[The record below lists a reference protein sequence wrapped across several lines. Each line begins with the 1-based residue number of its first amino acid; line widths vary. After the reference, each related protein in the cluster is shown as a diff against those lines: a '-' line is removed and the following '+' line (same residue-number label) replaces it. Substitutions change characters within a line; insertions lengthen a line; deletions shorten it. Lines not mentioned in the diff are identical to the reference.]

1 MPFRAPPS
9 PLLPSPIR
17 LFLTFLFV
25 VFAAECA
32 IDLVLLRQAPHA
44 SLLVVTLVDAATLTA
59 VVALLF
65 WRYLVRPLTADALEQ
80 RVMAEHVMAHAGDA
94 IITIDERG
102 VIRSANAAAAEIFG
116 HRVEAM
122 VGADVTLLMQGP
134 DREEHAGHLARY
146 LRTGE
151 KRVIDRR
158 RDVTGLRSDGTSFPA
173 ELSVSE
179 VRIGPS
185 RFFTA
190 IIRDVTER
198 RAAEQAL
205 RASEE
210 RYRLLFDAN
219 PTPLFLYDPGT
230 LRFLAVNEAA
240 LRQYGYTREQFLGM
254 QITQLRPVE
263 DIPNLMQHLASPTP
277 GGARRGT
284 FRHQR
289 KDGSIFQVD
298 VSSHAMEV
306 AGAPARLVIATDVS
320 ERAALEQQLRQAQKM
335 EAVGQLAGGMAHD
348 FNNLLGTILTT
359 AELVTDELPR
369 DSPLADDLDTI
380 RLAAGYGA
388 TLTGKLLAFGR
399 RKPLEYQALAVDE
412 LLGDFGRV
420 VRRLV
425 PENIELILSL
435 GAGGARVR
443 ADSGAIEQIV
453 MNLITNARDAMPG
466 GGELRVATERAT
478 VDAEFCRGHAGT
490 TPGEYVVLS
499 VADTGAG
506 MDDDTLRK
514 VFEPFFTTKPVGVGT
529 GLGMAMVYGLVKQHN
544 GYVDVASRP
553 GEGTA
558 VRVYLPR
565 AGETAAA
572 PAEAPAPVTGGSGE
586 TILLVEDEPALRRAA
601 TRVLTRA
608 GYTVLVAAD
617 GREALDLL
625 ERDGRADL
633 VITDVV
639 MPRLGGNELIR
650 ELRQRGRHMRVL
662 FTSGYPG
669 RGESPEALEPGF
681 PFLTKPW
688 TIPELLGAVRAVLDA
703 PPPTPGRTSGATP

>member
-1 MPFRAPPS
+1 MPPQADPPPHPAPA
-9 PLLPSPIR
+9 R
-17 LFLTFLFV
+17 LFAAFLLI
-25 VFAAECA
+25 VFAAECVINVA
-32 IDLVLLRQAPHA
+32 LPHLAPHA
-44 SLLVVTLVDAATLTA
+44 STLMTTTIDAATLTA
-59 VVALLF
+59 IVALLF
-65 WRYLVRPLTADALEQ
+65 WRYLVRPLRAR

-102 VIRSANAAAAEIFG
+102 VMQSANTTAAQMFG
-116 HRVEAM
+116 HPVETM
-122 VGADVTLLMQGP
+122 VGADVAMLMQSP
-134 DREEHAGHLARY
+134 DREAHADHIARY

-158 RDVTGLRSDGTSFPA
+158 REVTGNRADGAPFPA

-179 VRIGPS
+179 VRIDGT

-198 RAAEQAL
+198 RVAELAL
-205 RASEE
+205 RESEE

-219 PTPLFLYDPGT
+219 PTPLFLYDPAT
-230 LRFLAVNEAA
+230 LRFMAVNEAA
-240 LRQYGYTREQFLGM
+240 LRQYGYTRDEFLGM
-254 QITQLRPVE
+254 QITQLRPPE
-263 DIPNLMQHLASPTP
+263 DIPDLLLHLQSPTAD
-277 GGARRGT
+277 GTRRGS
-284 FRHQR
+284 FRHRR
-289 KDGSIFQVD
+289 KDGSVFQVD
-298 VSSHAMEV
+298 VTSHAMDV
-306 AGAPARLVIATDVS
+306 GTTTARLVIATDMS

-359 AELVTDELPR
+359 TELMTDEIPKG
-369 DSPLADDLDTI
+369 STLADDLDTI
-380 RLAAGYGA
+380 RLAAGHGA

-399 RKPLEYQALAVDE
+399 RKPLEYQPLVVDE

-425 PENIELILSL
+425 PESIELKLSL
-435 GAGGARVR
+435 GAGDARVH
-443 ADSGAIEQIV
+443 ADSGAVEQIV
-453 MNLITNARDAMPG
+453 MNLVTNARDAMPS

-478 VDAEFCRGHAGT
+478 AGEEFCRGHAGA

-499 VADTGAG
+499 VTDTGAG
-506 MDDDTLRK
+506 MDAATLRK
-514 VFEPFFTTKPVGVGT
+514 VFEPFFTTKPVGMGT
-529 GLGMAMVYGLVKQHN
+529 GLGMAMVYGLVKQHQ

-558 VRVYLPR
+558 VRVYLPE
-565 AGETAAA
+565 AGATAAV
-572 PAEAPAPVTGGSGE
+572 PDAEAAPVSGGSGE

-601 TRVLTRA
+601 TRVLARS
-608 GYTVLVAAD
+608 GYTVVAACD
-617 GREALDLL
+617 GREALELL
-625 ERDGRADL
+625 EHDDRPDL
-633 VITDVV
+633 IVTDVV

-650 ELRQRGRHMRVL
+650 ELRQRGRHLRVL

-669 RGESPEALEPGF
+669 RADGLEALEPGF

-688 TIPELLGAVRAVLDA
+688 TIPELLGAVRDALDA
-703 PPPTPGRTSGATP
+703 PPPTPGRTSGPTT